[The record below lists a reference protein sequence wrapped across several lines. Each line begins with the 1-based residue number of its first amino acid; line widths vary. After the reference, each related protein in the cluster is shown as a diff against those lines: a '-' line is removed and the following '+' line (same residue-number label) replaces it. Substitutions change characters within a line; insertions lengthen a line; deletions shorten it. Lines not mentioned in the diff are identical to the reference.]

1 MAQYLFGNEKD
12 KENGSKRAGGKQIYL
27 NKPARR
33 LPPWLLPLGLT
44 ALLVL
49 LIFVLLP
56 ALLRTESDS
65 SKASEEAGMEADA
78 RLEQQAAH
86 KHIQAGEWVMAAV
99 GELPIYDGADRN
111 AVRIS
116 GALFGEKMEVLG
128 LAGDSRLKIRLE
140 GLGEGYVSRSGVSTD
155 LGTIRKSGL
164 KGRALVLSPLKRI
177 MSHGIAGSLLMEAP
191 MGSLLYADAQVEK
204 VLRLRLPD
212 GKEGWMNTDG
222 IQLLAP
228 GEAIPV
234 PAKATELFVSS
245 AMNFYGSRII
255 PGGLSKNGADMAG
268 VIFISARVNGL
279 DLPRTLEAQSRV
291 GQEVDIIRDV
301 STNLARPSLFRAG
314 DVLFFHSG
322 EEADKITSA
331 AMIIDKSRALT
342 ALNNSSEIRIVDLD
356 DQPELLS
363 RLSSARR
370 YFP

>member
-27 NKPARR
+27 NKPTRR

-177 MSHGIAGSLLMEAP
+177 MSHGIAGSILMEAP

-291 GQEVDIIRDV
+291 GQEADIIRDV

-322 EEADKITSA
+322 EEADIITSA

>member
-177 MSHGIAGSLLMEAP
+177 MSHGIAGSILMEAP

-291 GQEVDIIRDV
+291 GQEADIIRDV

-314 DVLFFHSG
+314 DVRFLHSG

>member
-33 LPPWLLPLGLT
+33 LPPWLLPLGLA

-177 MSHGIAGSLLMEAP
+177 MSHGIAGSILMEAP

-291 GQEVDIIRDV
+291 GQEADIIRDV

-322 EEADKITSA
+322 EEADTITSA